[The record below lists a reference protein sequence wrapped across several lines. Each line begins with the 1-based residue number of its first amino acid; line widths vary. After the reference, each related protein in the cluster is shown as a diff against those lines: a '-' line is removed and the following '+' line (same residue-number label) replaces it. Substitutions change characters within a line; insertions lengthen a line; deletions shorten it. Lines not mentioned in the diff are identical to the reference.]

1 MKSLLFIF
9 ISLFF
14 FISCNSGIEDEPLP
28 IDPVIELPN
37 PLEVGNSL
45 SVTRITSEK
54 MSEYK
59 LSKIEH
65 LEAGGMN
72 QFFDSNREL
81 TKTDAEITSLFTQAK
96 KAADDAGVNIW
107 SVHMAFGEKMD
118 LSLLNESLRQKVVNG
133 HKKLLEFLAI
143 LDPEVILFHP
153 SYYLDPPNQ
162 RDMRKN
168 QLIKSAKELD
178 EAVQDIGAVMV
189 LENMLGPE
197 LMTGN
202 RERPLMRT
210 VEESVEIFNRLP
222 ASIQLAID
230 MNHIENPE
238 RLVRALGDRLKTVH
252 IADGTGRAECHWF
265 PCSGEGEN
273 DWVEI
278 LSALDGVGYSG
289 PFLYECAYPDEK
301 DLVECYQTLYN
312 QFIQE
317 KYEQ

>member
-1 MKSLLFIF
+1 MKSLSFIF
-9 ISLFF
+9 ISIFF
-14 FISCNSGIEDEPLP
+14 FLSCNSTTADGPLP
-28 IDPVIELPN
+28 VDPVDELPY

-45 SVTRITSEK
+45 SVTMITSEK
-54 MSEYK
+54 MTYYK
-59 LSKIEH
+59 LAKIGHVEV
-65 LEAGGMN
+65 GGMN
-72 QFFDSNREL
+72 QFFDTNREL

-96 KAADDAGVNIW
+96 KAADDAGINIW
-107 SVHMAFGEKMD
+107 SVHMAFGERMD
-118 LSLLNESLRQKVVNG
+118 LSLLNESSREKVVNG

-153 SYYLDPPNQ
+153 SYYLDTPNQ
-162 RDMRKN
+162 RDMHKS

-178 EAVQDIGAVMV
+178 KAVQNIGAVMV

-197 LMTGN
+197 LMIGN

-222 ASIQLAID
+222 GTIQLAID
-230 MNHIENPE
+230 MNHIESPE
-238 RLVRALGDRLKTVH
+238 RLIRALGARLKTVH

-265 PCSGEGEN
+265 PCSGEGKN

-278 LSALDGVGYSG
+278 LSALDEVGYSG
-289 PFLYECAYPDEK
+289 PFLYECAFPDEK

-312 QFIQE
+312 QFIQK
-317 KYEQ
+317 KYRQ